1 MLGCPCD
8 PDSSL
13 QAGPGVWMV
22 GPSVGQDFGGIL
34 NRDGG
39 ECPESLVRD
48 WEYYM
53 SVEPR

>member
-53 SVEPR
+53 LVAPR